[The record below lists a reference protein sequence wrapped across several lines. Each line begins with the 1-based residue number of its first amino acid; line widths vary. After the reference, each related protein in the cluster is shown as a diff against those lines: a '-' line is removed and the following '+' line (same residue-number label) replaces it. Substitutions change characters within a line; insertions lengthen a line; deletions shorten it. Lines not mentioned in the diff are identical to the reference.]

1 MTVYVPRP
9 YQRPMTQFM
18 VDNPRVNMYA
28 GMGVGKSPATLEA
41 IAQLFLFGEITRVLV
56 LAPKRVA
63 QSTWPGEVEKF
74 KSSFG
79 HMTYAV
85 AVGDAAARHAAIR
98 STAQLVFMNYENL
111 TWLVE
116 NYGATFNF
124 DMIVCDESSRLSG
137 LRVSLQRSKTGK
149 QFLTG
154 QGGSRAKS
162 LARVALTKTKRFVNL
177 SGTPAANG
185 LEQLWGQAFF
195 LDSGR
200 RLGTSFTAFS
210 HRWFR
215 SVPGSSREQARITP
229 LPYADEQI
237 RAAIK
242 DITMAVEAKDHFDLP
257 PLIENTI
264 YVELPPAARKHYKQI
279 EKEFFT
285 EIQGHAI
292 EAFSAGAKSQK
303 ALQLAAGA
311 AYTDDEGSWVSV
323 HDEKLDALG
332 SIVSEAAGM
341 PVLVFYHFKS
351 DLARIRKA
359 FPKAEHLGTNPKTIE
374 AWNAGQIQML
384 LAHPQ
389 SAGHGLSLQHG
400 SNICCFFTTSWSLET
415 DSQAIERLG
424 PTRQAQSGYNRPVF
438 VHRIV
443 AKDTL
448 DEVVVARLKTKASV
462 QDALMAAMKHRQQQD
477 ETHIVVK

>member
-63 QSTWPGEVEKF
+63 QSTWPGEIAKF
-74 KSSFG
+74 KGSFG

-85 AVGDAAARHAAIR
+85 AVGDAATRHAAIL
-98 STAQLVFMNYENL
+98 SNAQLVFMNYENL
-111 TWLVE
+111 TWLVD
-116 NYGATFNF
+116 NYGATWNF
-124 DMIVCDESSRLSG
+124 CMVVCDESSRLAS

-185 LEQLWGQAFF
+185 LDQLWGQVFF

-200 RLGTSFTAFS
+200 RLGSSFTSFS

-215 SVPGSSREQARITP
+215 SVPGSSREQARIEP
-229 LPYADEQI
+229 LPFADEQI

-257 PLIENTI
+257 PLTQTLAELAEELADSTVTALGIHDDGRLIGAVRVHRSENAA
-264 YVELPPAARKHYKQI
+264 ELGRLIVAPDRQGQGIGTRLLLHAETVYPEASEIRLFTGEHSAANIRLYTRHGYH
-279 EKEFFT
+279 ET
-285 EIQGHAI
+285 SRT
-292 EAFSAGAKSQK
+292 SAGSYQLVNFVK
-303 ALQLAAGA
+303 A
-311 AYTDDEGSWVSV
+311 V
-323 HDEKLDALG
+323 
-332 SIVSEAAGM
+332 
-341 PVLVFYHFKS
+341 
-351 DLARIRKA
+351 R
-359 FPKAEHLGTNPKTIE
+359 
-374 AWNAGQIQML
+374 
-384 LAHPQ
+384 
-389 SAGHGLSLQHG
+389 
-400 SNICCFFTTSWSLET
+400 
-415 DSQAIERLG
+415 
-424 PTRQAQSGYNRPVF
+424 
-438 VHRIV
+438 
-443 AKDTL
+443 
-448 DEVVVARLKTKASV
+448 
-462 QDALMAAMKHRQQQD
+462 
-477 ETHIVVK
+477 

>member
-1 MTVYVPRP
+1 MAVYTPRV
-9 YQRPMTQFM
+9 YQRAMTQFM
-18 VDNPRVNMYA
+18 VDTPRGNLYA
-28 GMGVGKSPATLEA
+28 GMGVGKTPATLEA
-41 IAQLFLFGEITRVLV
+41 IATLFLFGEITRVLV

-63 QSTWPGEVEKF
+63 QSTWPGEIKKF
-74 KSSFG
+74 GASFG

-85 AVGDAAARHAAIR
+85 AVGTDAQRRKAIE
-98 STAQLVFMNYENL
+98 SNAQLVFMNFENL
-111 TWLVE
+111 TWLVD

-124 DMIVCDESSRLSG
+124 DMIVADESSRLAS
-137 LRVSLQRSKTGK
+137 LRVSIQTSKSGK
-149 QFLTG
+149 KFLTG
-154 QGGSRAKS
+154 QGGKRAKS
-162 LARVALTKTKRFVNL
+162 LARVALTKVKRFVNL

-185 LEQLWGQAFF
+185 LEQLWGQCFF
-195 LDSGR
+195 LDGGV
-200 RLGTSFTAFS
+200 RLGSSFTAFS

-215 SVPGSSREQARITP
+215 SVPGSDKNQARIEP
-229 LPYADEQI
+229 MPFADAQI
-237 RAAIK
+237 RRAIK
-242 DITMAVEAKDHFDLP
+242 DITIAVEAKDHFDLP

-264 YVELPPAARKHYKQI
+264 YVDLPPKARQQYKEI

-285 EIQGHAI
+285 QIEGHAI

-303 ALQLAAGA
+303 CLQLAAGA
-311 AYTDDEGSWVSV
+311 AYVDDEGSWVSV
-323 HDEKLDALG
+323 HDEKLDALQ
-332 SIVSEAAGM
+332 SVMEEAAGM

-359 FPKAEHLGTNPKTIE
+359 FPKAQHLGSDPKTIDQ
-374 AWNAGQIQML
+374 WNAGSIPML

-400 SNICCFFTTSWSLET
+400 GNICCFFTSNWSLET

-443 AKDTL
+443 ARRTL
-448 DEVVVARLKTKASV
+448 DEVVVTRLKSKASV
-462 QDALMAAMKHRQQQD
+462 QDALMEAMKNRNQD
-477 ETHIVVK
+477 PDEF